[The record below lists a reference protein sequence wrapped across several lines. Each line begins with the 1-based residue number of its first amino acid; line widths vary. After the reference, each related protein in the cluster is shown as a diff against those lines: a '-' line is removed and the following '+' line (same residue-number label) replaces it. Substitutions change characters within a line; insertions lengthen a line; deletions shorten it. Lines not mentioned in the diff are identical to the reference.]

1 MLNNKKDLLIL
12 IPAFNE
18 GKTIQEIIKKTKKYG
33 DILIVDDGSKD
44 ETVKNSKK
52 NGAKVISHKTNLGYN
67 QAINTGYRYFLKK
80 KYNKIISIDADGQL
94 PPNYIKIFNKNLS
107 KNVHVVCGVRK
118 KVSRLGEKIFIFFSK
133 FFYGLDDPLC
143 GLKGYTYNFIEKNYK
158 NPKFDTI
165 NTEMIIRAKKNSYK
179 VKHIKIANRL
189 RKDKSRFGEGAK
201 INFFIIFTFLKC
213 FLYIKKS

>member
-18 GKTIQEIIKKTKKYG
+18 GKTIQEIIKKAKKYG

-44 ETVKNSKK
+44 ETVKNSKQ
-52 NGAKVISHKTNLGYN
+52 NGVKVISHKTNLGYN
-67 QAINTGYRYFLKK
+67 QAINTGYKYFLKK

-94 PPNYIKIFNKNLS
+94 PPIYIKIFNKNLIN
-107 KNVHVVCGVRK
+107 NVHVVCGVRQ
-118 KVSRLGEKIFIFFSK
+118 KVTRFGEKFFIFFSK
-133 FFYGLDDPLC
+133 LFFGLDDPLC
-143 GLKGYTYNFIEKNYK
+143 GLKGFTYNFIKKNYK

-165 NTEMIIRAKKNSYK
+165 NTELIIRAKKNSYK
-179 VKHIKIANRL
+179 VKHIKIDNRL
-189 RKDKSRFGEGAK
+189 RKDESRFGQGAK

-213 FLYIKKS
+213 FFYINK

>member
-118 KVSRLGEKIFIFFSK
+118 KFHG
-133 FFYGLDDPLC
+133 
-143 GLKGYTYNFIEKNYK
+143 
-158 NPKFDTI
+158 
-165 NTEMIIRAKKNSYK
+165 
-179 VKHIKIANRL
+179 
-189 RKDKSRFGEGAK
+189 
-201 INFFIIFTFLKC
+201 
-213 FLYIKKS
+213 